1 MPRSLLILLPLAIL
15 IALPFAL
22 RPAREESTWRD
33 GDPVLVVVTPHNEA
47 IRYEFGQA
55 FSRWHHEKY
64 GKPVK
69 IDWRVP
75 GGTTEIMRYLAS
87 EYGAAVRA
95 WWIGPQKNP
104 WPAGGAELLIGR
116 PPADPAAKDLYDA
129 FRATDDPNAF
139 STRIDLLFGGGEFDH
154 STAFRQGLTVP
165 PWKPG
170 AEPSGLFTEPQLA
183 ATQRVADGTAHQSV
197 PDTSQSAIPTPQSE
211 ILIPAQLS
219 GETWRTP
226 TLFGNVLSTF
236 GLCYNTDRLDDLRR
250 SRNRPDLRAPARWDD
265 LADPAYFAQIGACD
279 PSKSGSVAKAFEMI
293 IHQKMRDTVVA
304 AGFDD
309 ATITKY
315 EKLIAD
321 HQSAQGPK
329 YKRGDLPPTV
339 PPEYQSAVERGWL
352 AGVRLVQLIGANA
365 RYFTDSAQKVPID
378 VSAGDA
384 AVGMCIDFYGRYQAQ
399 SSAPADGRPRMVF
412 VTPAGGSSVSCD
424 PISLLRG
431 AGGGAPTPE
440 ARAERRQIAIRF
452 IEFTLSEAG
461 QKLWCYKPGEP
472 GGPKKFALR
481 RVPVRRD
488 FYPSTNPTFHAR
500 HVEHNKRSTDD
511 LASPNIDPYQI
522 AQTFTYYKRWTA
534 DHFNVHRD
542 LIRVMCMDAGDEL
555 REAWHA
561 IITAGGPPTDVP
573 LTWRTAPDI
582 PRNYD
587 RLDYTREWTAAFRAQ
602 YKRAAGN

>member
-1 MPRSLLILLPLAIL
+1 YTGTQKK
-15 IALPFAL
+15 
-22 RPAREESTWRD
+22 TW
-33 GDPVLVVVTPHNEA
+33 PSN
-47 IRYEFGQA
+47 
-55 FSRWHHEKY
+55 
-64 GKPVK
+64 
-69 IDWRVP
+69 
-75 GGTTEIMRYLAS
+75 
-87 EYGAAVRA
+87 GAD
-95 WWIGPQKNP
+95 I
-104 WPAGGAELLIGR
+104 LIGR
-116 PPADPAAKDLYDA
+116 PPSDPAEKALYDA

-139 STRIDLLFGGGEFDH
+139 SPRIDVLFGGGEFDH

-170 AEPSGLFTEPQLA
+170 AEPAGLFTAEAMDEGKRTKDEQCAIRNP
-183 ATQRVADGTAHQSV
+183 T
-197 PDTSQSAIPTPQSE
+197 SAISQDSGLTTQHSST
-211 ILIPAQLS
+211 LIPAQLS

-250 SRNRPDLRAPARWDD
+250 AHNRPDLKPPARWDD
-265 LADPAYFAQIGACD
+265 LADPVYFAQIGACD

-309 ATITKY
+309 ATIARY

-321 HQSAQGPK
+321 YQTAQGPK

-339 PPEYQSAVERGWL
+339 PAEYQSAVERWWV

-431 AGGGAPTPE
+431 AGGGAGTPE

-472 GGPKKFALR
+472 GGPEKFALR

-488 FYPSTNPTFHAR
+488 FYPSTNPTFQLR
-500 HVEHNKRSTDD
+500 HLEHNKHSTDD
-511 LASPNIDPYQI
+511 LTSPNIDPYQI
-522 AQTFTYYKRWTA
+522 ARTFTYYKRWTG

-555 REAWHA
+555 REAWQA
-561 IITAGGPPTDVP
+561 IIQTGGPTARPEALNTLQTLPTIKLSSKSGGPPTDVP

-582 PRNYD
+582 PRTYD
-587 RLDYTREWTAAFRAQ
+587 RLDYTREWTAAFRRQ
-602 YKRAAGN
+602 YETAKASASR